1 MDTLPWYRQP
11 WPWFLLALPA
21 AAVIGGIATT
31 VLAVRSNDGVVAA
44 DYYKRGLAINEELSR
59 RERAVALGVA
69 VELEAQG
76 LHPGD
81 TVRMRVRGDQPLPAE
96 ATLLVRL
103 VHPGRAGA
111 DRTALL
117 ARSGVSADNR
127 SASYS
132 GAWADSA
139 ADGGSVP
146 ARVAWSLV
154 VESAAWRVD
163 GGAEA
168 AEGGALRAAVRAAR

>member
-1 MDTLPWYRQP
+1 MDTVPWYRQG

-69 VELEAQG
+69 VEFGAEG
-76 LHPGD
+76 LRPGD
-81 TVRMRVRGDQPLPAE
+81 AVRMHVRAEQPLPPE
-96 ATLLVRL
+96 ATLQVRL
-103 VHPGRAGA
+103 VHPGRSGA

-117 ARSGVSADNR
+117 ARIGASADGR
-127 SASYS
+127 SATYS
-132 GAWADSA
+132 GAWADA
-139 ADGGSVP
+139 GAGGGVP
-146 ARVAWSLV
+146 ARVAWLLV
-154 VESAAWRVD
+154 VESAAWRID
-163 GGAEA
+163 GGADA